1 MATLFFEGFD
11 RATALKK
18 LDSNYWSTQYQ
29 NYPQYAFGGY
39 TYTNETIFSN
49 SYDTVYTYSSVN
61 NGIEPRRTFN
71 TYSAS
76 AQYNYSVY
84 FSEIYPG
91 LGQMPGFLALTNIP
105 VNDNFNLE
113 PITYLKISGFPN
125 ISGSKSYF
133 GMRCLG
139 IETKHQDYWDVVLP
153 LGRFGPKHP
162 LLAFCSGN
170 TTGLI
175 LNIVAISGNHLLPL
189 RTNDPPNNIG
199 RKISIGLEVE
209 QHGGVS
215 GVFDVNIGDTISDY
229 RITPIYCQ
237 GHPISSFNSP
247 GLHIPTGSDYKLLTI
262 ATSPRG
268 QGLKTVSSRWTHFEF
283 EIDHKN
289 GSIKAKIEGVDA
301 LVENTNIYTNREDW
315 DVSINISGFKYD
327 NIRLFNRTHISGSV
341 CNTAGPGF
349 ETYNNSDPYGPNVSY
364 YYHGALTLYDDITL
378 IDGTG
383 LAPNYYVGYDSK
395 ILPLHPGYAGS
406 FPTLDQDSNVADGLL
421 QWDTN
426 APSHR
431 KALTSLDK
439 DVSHISTSTSG
450 AINALVYSNINT
462 SVNVDAASS
471 WRVSFNDGIG
481 GIKVY
486 NSARKNFLDA
496 SYVNV
501 VRGPNLDAA
510 YNPNLYLQAENNIIK
525 NYAKASKSINKFG
538 NTTVSNTVTLTNQSI
553 DFTTSDSFI
562 YVETPTLESS
572 SFTIESWV
580 YLPTTGAMM
589 LFNTYPINNIRGPFP
604 NGAVDYMGSHNSNWL
619 SADIFYSFSVHTSG
633 IDLNMGGTTRF
644 INRTLLFTSPLTT
657 GTWNHVAITRNS
669 DKNIICYLNGT
680 SGNSYVVKET
690 YDSPTWSNAQFNEF
704 QEPTGV
710 YNKALKI
717 PAASSAYNDLV
728 VMHYGYKNVLPSNG
742 IYHNWYT
749 NIGRNGYIDQYR
761 LFIGSSLYN
770 NNFTPD
776 NSTRLKRPDDYYV
789 EFGPVHE
796 STRSLYIVDQFYQ
809 MNNPATNQPWSS
821 GDIMTSGLILGVK
834 KL

>member
-18 LDSNYWSTQYQ
+18 LDSNYWSTQYK
-29 NYPQYAFGGY
+29 NYPQYSFGGW

-49 SYDTVYTYSSVN
+49 SYDTVYTYSNVN
-61 NGIEPRRTFN
+61 NGIEPRLVFN
-71 TYSAS
+71 ASTYSS
-76 AQYNYSVY
+76 QFGWTVSSN
-84 FSEIYPG
+84 ETYPG

-105 VNDNFNLE
+105 INDQYNLE
-113 PITYLKISGFPN
+113 PITYLKISGFPD

-139 IETKHQDYWDVVLP
+139 IETKHQDYWDEDYP
-153 LGRFGPKHP
+153 LGRFGSKHP

-175 LNIVAISGNHLLPL
+175 LNVVAISGNHLLPL

-209 QHGGVS
+209 QNNGVS
-215 GVFDVNIGDTISDY
+215 GIFDLNIGDTISDY
-229 RITPIYCQ
+229 RITPIYCNGGFQ
-237 GHPISSFNSP
+237 EFSYAAS
-247 GLHIPTGSDYKLLTI
+247 HIPTNSDYKLLTI

-268 QGLKTVSSRWTHFEF
+268 GSLRTVSSRWTHFEF
-283 EIDHKN
+283 EIDHAN
-289 GSIKAKIEGVDA
+289 GAIKAKIEGVDA
-301 LVENTNIYTNREDW
+301 LVENTDIDINREDW
-315 DVSINISGFKYD
+315 DISINISGFKYD
-327 NIRLFNRTHISGSV
+327 NIRLFNRTHISGTVCGAADQGFADLSV
-341 CNTAGPGF
+341 A
-349 ETYNNSDPYGPNVSY
+349 NVAY

-406 FPTLDQDSNVADGLL
+406 NPLNQDSNIADGLL

-439 DVSHISTSTSG
+439 DVSTISTSTSG
-450 AINALVYSNINT
+450 AINAVVYSNINT
-462 SVNVDAASS
+462 SVNIDGASS

-501 VRGPNLDAA
+501 VREPNPDTA
-510 YNPNLYLQAENNIIK
+510 YNPLIYLQAENNLIT
-525 NYAKASKSINKFG
+525 NYAKNPKTINKFG
-538 NTTVSNTVTLTNQSI
+538 NTTFNNSIKLTSQSI
-553 DFTTSDSFI
+553 DFSNSDSFI
-562 YVETPTLESS
+562 YLETPNLGDS

-589 LFNTYPINNIRGPFP
+589 LFNKYPINNIRGSYT
-604 NGAVDYMGSHNSNWL
+604 NGYGYQSSF
-619 SADIFYSFSVHTSG
+619 ADNFYSFSVHTSG
-633 IDLNMGGTTRF
+633 IDLNMGGSTRF
-644 INRTLLFTSPLTT
+644 INRTLLFSSPLTT

-669 DKNIICYLNGT
+669 NQDIICYLNGT
-680 SGNSYVVKET
+680 SGTSYVVKEK
-690 YDSPTWSNAQFNEF
+690 YNSGDWLNYSKFNEF
-704 QEPTGV
+704 QESTGV

-717 PAASSAYNDLV
+717 PSASSPYNNLV
-728 VMHYGYKNVLPSNG
+728 VMYEG
-742 IYHNWYT
+742 IKDTATEAIYPNFYT

-761 LFIGSSLYN
+761 LIMGSSLYN

-776 NSTRLKRPDDYYV
+776 SSTRLKRPDDYYV

-821 GDIMTSGLILGVK
+821 GDIITSGLILGVK

>member
-18 LDSNYWSTQYQ
+18 LDSNYWSTQYK
-29 NYPQYAFGGY
+29 NYPQYAFGGW
-39 TYTNETIFSN
+39 TYTNETIFSS

-61 NGIEPRRTFN
+61 NGVEPRRTFN
-71 TYSAS
+71 TSTFIP
-76 AQYNYSVY
+76 QFGYSVY
-84 FSEIYPG
+84 FNESYPG

-105 VNDNFNLE
+105 INDQYNLE
-113 PITYLKISGFPN
+113 PITYLKISGFPD

-133 GMRCLG
+133 GIRCLG
-139 IETKHQDYWDVVLP
+139 IETKHQDYWDEDYP

-189 RTNDPPNNIG
+189 RTNDPVNNNVG

-209 QHGGVS
+209 QHNGVS
-215 GVFDVNIGDTISDY
+215 GVFDVNIADTISNY
-229 RITPIYCQ
+229 RITPIYCE
-237 GHPISSFNSP
+237 GHPVYGFSTA
-247 GLHIPTGSDYKLLTI
+247 GVHIPTNSDYKLLTI
-262 ATSPRG
+262 ATFPRG
-268 QGLKTVSSRWTHFEF
+268 QGLQTVSSRWTHFEF
-283 EIDHKN
+283 EIDHVN
-289 GSIKAKIEGVDA
+289 GAIKAKIEGVDA
-301 LVENTNIYTNREDW
+301 LVENTDIDINREDW
-315 DVSINISGFKYD
+315 DISINISGFKYD

-341 CNTAGPGF
+341 CGAGNQGF
-349 ETYNNSDPYGPNVSY
+349 LDPSIANVSY

-406 FPTLDQDSNVADGLL
+406 DPLNQDSNIADGLL

-439 DVSHISTSTSG
+439 DVSTISTSTSG
-450 AINALVYSNINT
+450 AINAVVYSNINT
-462 SVNVDAASS
+462 SVNIDGASS

-501 VRGPNLDAA
+501 VREPTPDAGF
-510 YNPNLYLQAENNIIK
+510 NPNLYIQAENNLIK
-525 NYAKASKSINKFG
+525 NYAKNGKTINKFG
-538 NTTVSNTVTLTNQSI
+538 NTIVSNTVTLTNQSI

-562 YVETPTLESS
+562 YVETPTLGSS

-589 LFNTYPINNIRGPFP
+589 LFNTYPINNIRGSFT
-604 NGAVDYMGSHNSNWL
+604 NGHAYSSS
-619 SADIFYSFSVHTSG
+619 SADNFYSFSVHTSG
-633 IDLNMGGTTRF
+633 IDLNMGGSTRF
-644 INRTLLFTSPLTT
+644 INRTLLFSTPLTT
-657 GTWNHVAITRNS
+657 GTWNHVAIARNV
-669 DKNIICYLNGT
+669 DQNIICYLNGT
-680 SGNSYVVKET
+680 SGNSYVVKEK
-690 YDSPTWSNAQFNEF
+690 YNSGDWLNFSKFNEF
-704 QEPTGV
+704 QESTGV

-717 PAASSAYNDLV
+717 PASSSPYNNLV
-728 VMHYGYKNVLPSNG
+728 VMYEEFKHTESGS
-742 IYHNWYT
+742 IYPNWYT

-761 LFIGSSLYN
+761 LIIGSSLYN

-776 NSTRLKRPDDYYV
+776 SSTRLKRPDDYYV

-821 GDIMTSGLILGVK
+821 GDIITSGLILGVK